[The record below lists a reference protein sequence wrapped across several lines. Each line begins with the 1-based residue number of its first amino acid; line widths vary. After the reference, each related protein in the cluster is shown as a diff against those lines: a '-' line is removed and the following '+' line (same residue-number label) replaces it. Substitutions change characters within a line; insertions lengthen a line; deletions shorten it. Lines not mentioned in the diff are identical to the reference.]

1 MLLTTKFQ
9 PHIFSDI
16 VGNSSAIERA
26 KEWAVVWSKG
36 GRPRP
41 LLLYGS
47 PGVGKTTLAQVIAS
61 EMDWEM
67 IETNASDVRKKKD
80 LSEVLGPAA
89 TEGTLTGRRRLIVID
104 EVDGLDTSDRGAV
117 SAITSVLESTQ
128 QPILLIANDPYI
140 QKLKVLRSVAEF
152 VEMKKVSAREIF
164 ARLKRIVDSE
174 KMDVPLIMLK
184 EIADAADGDVRSA
197 IVDLQANAHLGKQR
211 AEQFDQTESDKK
223 TSGVPSPSEVPS
235 SSSSKLSL
243 RRDRSVDIHRG
254 LGYLFKAE
262 NFHRAR
268 TALWDVDLDP
278 EMLMLWIAE
287 NIPHEYEDPKE
298 VSDAYEMLSKAD
310 VFEGRIRNRQ
320 YWGLRRYS
328 TELATAG
335 VVAAR
340 KKQYKKFTKYKF
352 PNMLRKM
359 SQTVIRRTLFKSIAS
374 KVGRKM
380 HLSIKDTIKQMPIIA
395 PFVLQNPGWYGLEDT
410 EIMFLKKVAASAT
423 PGSSDF

>member
-1 MLLTTKFQ
+1 MTTKYQ

-16 VGNSSAIERA
+16 VGNSSAIEQAR
-26 KEWAVVWSKG
+26 KWAVVWSKG

-89 TEGTLTGRRRLIVID
+89 TEGTLTGRQRLIVID

-140 QKLKVLRSVAEF
+140 QKLKVLRSAAEF

-174 KMDVPLIMLK
+174 RMDVPLIMLK

-197 IVDLQANAHLGKQR
+197 IVDLQANAHLGKPKVGQPER
-211 AEQFDQTESDKK
+211 TGSDKEVP
-223 TSGVPSPSEVPS
+223 GAPSPQEVP
-235 SSSSKLSL
+235 SSSKLSL
-243 RRDRSVDIHRG
+243 RRDRAIDIHRG

-268 TALWDVDLDP
+268 TALWNVDLDP

-287 NIPHEYEDPKE
+287 NIPNEYEDPKE
-298 VSDAYEMLSKAD
+298 VSDAYEMLSRAD

-335 VVAAR
+335 VAAAR
-340 KKQYKKFTKYKF
+340 KKQYKKFTKYQF

-359 SQTVIRRTLFKSIAS
+359 AQTVVRRTLFKSIAS

-395 PFVLQNPGWYGLEDT
+395 PFVLQNPEWYGLEDT
-410 EIMFLKKVAASAT
+410 EIMFLKKVAAS
-423 PGSSDF
+423 D